1 MEGEEHEI
9 NEDAE
14 PEVGRVCE
22 REWGSENPLER
33 GHAVLKSLNWREVA
47 PVERDRERVSADEL
61 VDVSTEEKGEL
72 EGNVVVGD
80 FLVRPLLLLFLVVRA
95 AREVGDEGAEDQQG
109 RDMVVECVQWRV
121 RRRSQVDDG
130 RPGPLSDS
138 LFSVSGY
145 VPPPGIPG

>member
-1 MEGEEHEI
+1 MVAH
-9 NEDAE
+9 
-14 PEVGRVCE
+14 RVCE

-95 AREVGDEGAEDQQG
+95 AREVGDEGLVGETFG
-109 RDMVVECVQWRV
+109 TRTGEGS
-121 RRRSQVDDG
+121 RRKNARTRKINRG
-130 RPGPLSDS
+130 
-138 LFSVSGY
+138 
-145 VPPPGIPG
+145 GIWW